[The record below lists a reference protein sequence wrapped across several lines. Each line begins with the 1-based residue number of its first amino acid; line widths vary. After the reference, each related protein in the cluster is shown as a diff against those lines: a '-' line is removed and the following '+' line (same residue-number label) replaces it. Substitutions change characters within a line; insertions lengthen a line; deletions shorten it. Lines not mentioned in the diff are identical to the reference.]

1 VIYSVYKSDRLNY
14 ALDQGL
20 FKKYLNLYFVKN
32 TITVTNNSVKMKKNS
47 LSILGLLFLYTIVS
61 CTSDE
66 KILSV
71 NDRIE
76 KIIAE
81 SENPARD
88 GTPSLEDLKEA
99 GIKNATG
106 TQAAYEVA
114 IAIAWPPPTTLS
126 ELQDIINEVNN
137 DGGEERTNNTLVWS
151 DEFNTDGA
159 PDNSN
164 WGYDIG
170 KGQSGWGN
178 NEVQY
183 YTEREKNIT
192 VEDGLLKITAI
203 KEPYEGASY
212 TSSRLKSQGKY
223 SFTYGKVE
231 VRAKLPA
238 SAGTWPAI
246 WMLGVNFSAVG
257 WPACGEIDIME
268 QKGWDKGRIS
278 SALHNPSSSGN
289 TINVAET
296 EVSDSTSEF
305 HIYTMNWTE
314 QSIDFSVDGEI
325 FYTYNPDNKTSQNW
339 PYTAP
344 QFIILNVAM
353 GGSLGGN
360 IPNGFSE
367 SRMEI
372 DYVRVY
378 R

>member
-1 VIYSVYKSDRLNY
+1 MKLKNLII
-14 ALDQGL
+14 
-20 FKKYLNLYFVKN
+20 LNLFVVLLL
-32 TITVTNNSVKMKKNS
+32 ISCGSGDDSTVP
-47 LSILGLLFLYTIVS
+47 IEID
-61 CTSDE
+61 DE
-66 KILSV
+66 QL
-71 NDRIE
+71 ND
-76 KIIAE
+76 
-81 SENPARD
+81 
-88 GTPSLEDLKEA
+88 
-99 GIKNATG
+99 
-106 TQAAYEVA
+106 
-114 IAIAWPPPTTLS
+114 
-126 ELQDIINEVNN
+126 
-137 DGGEERTNNTLVWS
+137 TLVWT
-151 DEFNTDGA
+151 DEFTDNGS
-159 PDNSN
+159 PNSSK
-164 WGYDIG
+164 WTYDIG
-170 KGQSGWGN
+170 NNGWGN
-178 NEVQY
+178 NEVQF
-183 YTEREKNIT
+183 YTDRTQNA
-192 VEDGLLKITAI
+192 VARDGILSITAR
-203 KEPYEGASY
+203 KENYNGSNY
-212 TSSRLKSQGKY
+212 TSSRLKTQGKY
-223 SFTYGKVE
+223 FFTYGKVE

-246 WMLGVNFSAVG
+246 WMLGANFPSVG